1 MKIKIRPAKEKDD
14 LQNNMNNVPNK
25 FFLKFWK
32 PRYKIEQ
39 GIEKIIDYYQNI

>member
-1 MKIKIRPAKEKDD
+1 
-14 LQNNMNNVPNK
+14 MNNVPNR

-39 GIEKIIDYYQNI
+39 GIKQVIDYYQNI